1 MFHALVH
8 ENEIE
13 KVAVQKIMLKEVIQ
27 NHAQWKDKQIKS
39 TEIMKEVNIETEMNS
54 DKESHEVNEQ
64 NILPSNLGSILHV
77 PELILFFATLDGSMF
92 CSFTS

>member
-1 MFHALVH
+1 
-8 ENEIE
+8 
-13 KVAVQKIMLKEVIQ
+13 LKEVIQ

-64 NILPSNLGSILHV
+64 NILPSNVAKNNISSGTCNIDPKREGYRCEICLKIFKFLH
-77 PELILFFATLDGSMF
+77 L
-92 CSFTS
+92 